1 MNANSIINDNM
12 TLEEKLAAIESAVQQ
27 AQSDAIAKNG
37 GNMDAPFDPASLT
50 ICDGCE
56 QSMSHEI
63 PSTEE
68 TLTHS
73 EWSNE
78 ALLERISWGEAALNE
93 ISESMKDSLGL
104 TIESEA
110 ELMAEYNGIYEE
122 MQQYAQEAE
131 SRRLAHDFNKEM
143 EAA

>member
-1 MNANSIINDNM
+1 
-12 TLEEKLAAIESAVQQ
+12 
-27 AQSDAIAKNG
+27 
-37 GNMDAPFDPASLT
+37 
-50 ICDGCE
+50 
-56 QSMSHEI
+56 MSHEI

-73 EWSNE
+73 EWTNE
-78 ALLERISWGEAALNE
+78 ALLERISWGEEALNE